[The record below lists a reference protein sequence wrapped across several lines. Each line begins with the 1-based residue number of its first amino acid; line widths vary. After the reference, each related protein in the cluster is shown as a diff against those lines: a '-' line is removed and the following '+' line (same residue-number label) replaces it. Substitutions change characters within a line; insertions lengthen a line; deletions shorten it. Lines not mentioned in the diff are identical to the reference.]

1 MPVTVAAQVAVCAV
15 EMAAGEAATVT
26 PVTVGCT
33 GVVETAT
40 TAVPNFAESCTEVAL
55 MVTEVGAVEGAV

>member
-15 EMAAGEAATVT
+15 EMAAGDEITETA
-26 PVTVGCT
+26 VTVGCT

-40 TAVPNFAESCTEVAL
+40 TAVPNFAESCTDVAL